1 MFWKRNSKHNNEL
14 DSGDE
19 DKDMSRIPYCSL
31 SWGKGGW
38 SYVYGGGEDCIGQT
52 YFDEG

>member
-1 MFWKRNSKHNNEL
+1 MEYSVTIKAEIKKLVYDVFWKRNSKHNNEL

-31 SWGKGGW
+31 SW
-38 SYVYGGGEDCIGQT
+38 E
-52 YFDEG
+52 